1 MALTQRLPAFGST
14 VCQPP
19 RYEAV
24 HAVLVQVAAQDR
36 LRAER
41 RAAEQLAA
49 GGEVDQVEDLAAVM
63 RIDPHQQL
71 G

>member
-1 MALTQRLPAFGST
+1 M
-14 VCQPP
+14 
-19 RYEAV
+19 
-24 HAVLVQVAAQDR
+24 LVQVAAQDR

-49 GGEVDQVEDLAAVM
+49 GGEVDQVEDLAAVL